1 VAAKGPVEVVLF
13 VTVCW
18 TFKEVMGYRFFGWYF
33 PLSVIARLAFVGI
46 DAFESEEVSVKGDVT
61 GT

>member
-1 VAAKGPVEVVLF
+1 
-13 VTVCW
+13 
-18 TFKEVMGYRFFGWYF
+18 MGYCFFGWYF